1 MAIPI
6 SDKDLREMPILYENN
21 AGNIRLVQSDERNFE
36 IIVNRRVGESGRGRK
51 GVVRDCWCSL
61 PSYHSTV
68 SSAFYRLLDMEIS
81 EGDRIEVS
89 NFRNSLE
96 EIKKSF
102 LNQISG
108 KVQKMFCQAVHYYI
122 LELLNGEIG
131 KKYFN
136 YYSEYLTKYL
146 EWKLMERYYE
156 IYGEK
161 FLFSVFVY
169 RNGNKINI
177 SVDMTDKINNEF
189 PRYNYWLILKDEMIS
204 QLKEV

>member
-6 SDKDLREMPILYENN
+6 SDKDLREMPILYENIS
-21 AGNIRLVQSDERNFE
+21 GNIRLVKSDERNFE

-68 SSAFYRLLDMEIS
+68 SAAFYRLLDMEIS
-81 EGDRIEVS
+81 EGDRIEIS

-108 KVQKMFCQAVHYYI
+108 KV
-122 LELLNGEIG
+122 
-131 KKYFN
+131 
-136 YYSEYLTKYL
+136 
-146 EWKLMERYYE
+146 
-156 IYGEK
+156 
-161 FLFSVFVY
+161 
-169 RNGNKINI
+169 
-177 SVDMTDKINNEF
+177 
-189 PRYNYWLILKDEMIS
+189 
-204 QLKEV
+204 